1 MKAHLDPGAINA
13 VVVLTDGRNETSGGG
28 VDLDHL
34 LPQLKTEGNGESVR
48 VFTIAYGSDAD
59 QTVLKQMSE
68 ATAGSE
74 YDSSQPDSI
83 NQVFTAV
90 ISNF

>member
-1 MKAHLDPGAINA
+1 
-13 VVVLTDGRNETSGGG
+13 
-28 VDLDHL
+28 

-48 VFTIAYGSDAD
+48 VFTITYGSDAD